1 MFICSVCV
9 FPSWHGCKTC
19 HLGRGEILA
28 FIFDFEGWVRDVI
41 SIGFQLKIEIVTPL
55 I

>member
-1 MFICSVCV
+1 MLTCSVCV

-19 HLGRGEILA
+19 DLGRGEILA
-28 FIFDFEGWVRDVI
+28 FIFDFEGRDWDVI
-41 SIGFQLKIEIVTPL
+41 SIDFQIKIEIVTPL